1 MDAGRGRRT
10 GAEGPRQPRLRSV
23 AERPRQF
30 LIQVLE
36 AVRAARRGEAAMPGV
51 LDEAD
56 VEAVF
61 RMLDAAGRGFVT
73 GRQCREGRSAGA
85 ASPRVCGFVRKLS
98 DLCVRFVPTQP
109 ALRNAKYVYFFNDS
123 PVAFCCEVNLSKAC
137 SGTSFRPLSS

>member
-73 GRQCREGRSAGA
+73 GRQCRAGRSAGA
-85 ASPRVCGFVRKLS
+85 PSPRVCGFVRKLS
-98 DLCVRFVPTQP
+98 
-109 ALRNAKYVYFFNDS
+109 DS